1 MTLPMKKLRTQKSG
15 FTLVELLVVIV
26 IIGVLASITFTGA
39 NFLLGAQEEKQ
50 AASQIEAI
58 SLALDQYRSEMG
70 TYPMTDSISNT
81 NDVFARGTFLYL
93 ALAGLIDSE
102 GEDIKEEDR
111 GKSFL
116 PGDSIS
122 LGVQEGNRNE
132 IVTMSDDELSSGTLP
147 DVFPMDP
154 WFEPYIYEYPRK
166 DGHKGF
172 LLFSK
177 GPDGQASV
185 FEQELTATPNKE
197 NIDED
202 NIPPSEPG
210 KW

>member
-1 MTLPMKKLRTQKSG
+1 MKKISANKSG

-26 IIGVLASITFTGA
+26 IIGVLAGITFTGA
-39 NFLLGAQEEKQ
+39 NYLLGAQEEKQ
-50 AASQIEAI
+50 AASQIEAL

-70 TYPMTDSISNT
+70 TYPATDSISNT
-81 NDVFARGTFLYL
+81 DDVFARGAFLYL
-93 ALAGLIDSE
+93 SLSGYVDSE
-102 GEDIKEEDR
+102 GDEIEQDDR

-116 PGDSIS
+116 PGDSIN
-122 LGVQEGNRNE
+122 LGIQEGSRNE
-132 IVTMSDDELSSGTLP
+132 IVTLSDDELALGSMP
-147 DVFPMDP
+147 EVFPMDP

-177 GPDGQASV
+177 GPDGKASV
-185 FEQELTATPNKE
+185 FAQELTATPKKE
-197 NIDED
+197 LIDED
-202 NIPPSEPG
+202 NIPTSEPG

>member
-1 MTLPMKKLRTQKSG
+1 MPFSMNKNYRKECG
-15 FTLVELLVVIV
+15 VTLVELLVVIV
-26 IIGVLASITFTGA
+26 IIGVLAGITFTGA
-39 NFLLGAQEEKQ
+39 NYLLGAQEEKQ
-50 AASQIEAI
+50 AASQIEAL

-70 TYPMTDSISNT
+70 TYPRTEEISNPD
-81 NDVFARGTFLYL
+81 DVFAKGVFLYR
-93 ALAGLIDSE
+93 ALLGVVDSNGDDID
-102 GEDIKEEDR
+102 KEDR

-116 PGDSIS
+116 PGDSIT
-122 LGVQEGNRNE
+122 LGIQDGNRNE
-132 IVTMSDDELSSGTLP
+132 VSSLSDDEIASGSP
-147 DVFPMDP
+147 PEVFPMDP

-177 GPDGQASV
+177 GPDGDASV
-185 FEQELTATPNKE
+185 FDQELTSTPEKE
-197 NIDED
+197 LIDED

>member
-1 MTLPMKKLRTQKSG
+1 MLMKKIYTNKSG

-39 NFLLGAQEEKQ
+39 NYLLGAQEEKQ
-50 AASQIEAI
+50 AASQIEAL
-58 SLALDQYRSEMG
+58 SLALNQYRSEMG
-70 TYPMTDSISNT
+70 TYPETDSISNT
-81 NDVFARGTFLYL
+81 DDVFARGAFLYL
-93 ALAGLIDSE
+93 ALAGYVDSE
-102 GEDIKEEDR
+102 GDEIKREDR

-116 PGDSIS
+116 PGDSIN
-122 LGVQEGNRNE
+122 LGIQEGNRNE
-132 IVTMSDDELSSGTLP
+132 IVTLSDDELALGSMP
-147 DVFPMDP
+147 EVFPMDP

-177 GPDGQASV
+177 GPDGKASV
-185 FEQELTATPNKE
+185 FAQELTSTPKKE
-197 NIDED
+197 LIDED
-202 NIPPSEPG
+202 NIPTSEPG